1 MRIEE
6 EREMKAKWITPV
18 VTALD
23 KDGHVDVEGNKS
35 IYDFLI
41 ENGMDGILL
50 FGSIGEFF
58 CSTHR
63 RKESADSGG
72 NPPY

>member
-35 IYDFLI
+35 TLLLVSSFNSTAIAISLFLFF
-41 ENGMDGILL
+41 L
-50 FGSIGEFF
+50 FKSLQ
-58 CSTHR
+58 
-63 RKESADSGG
+63 
-72 NPPY
+72 N

>member
-35 IYDFLI
+35 IYDFPVWKY
-41 ENGMDGILL
+41 
-50 FGSIGEFF
+50 
-58 CSTHR
+58 R
-63 RKESADSGG
+63 
-72 NPPY
+72 